1 MNGLRLS
8 HVALAVRG
16 VEETAGALERGFGLE
31 RRDIAGVPF
40 LGIGEAALA
49 LFEAG
54 NPALGGGDR
63 AGVDHIAFRVEDAA
77 PFGAEGRGLAGA
89 TEWRADPAETAGV
102 AVRFTTPLD
111 LPRSDSPWISRFDHI
126 GIASCDNAEG
136 KAVFV
141 DRLGFPLESEQT
153 DMETAVAVESFTS
166 DRYGVVMHTR
176 PPVIVGGLR
185 VAFVTVGD
193 CELEFLADFDPG
205 LDARIDRGRAGD
217 TRQDRSAI
225 ARYVARRG
233 PGLHHLAF
241 RTDDIDANL
250 PRLADA
256 GFRMIDS
263 KRRPGSRR
271 TRIGFIHPS
280 ALGGVLAHF
289 VDR

>member
-1 MNGLRLS
+1 
-8 HVALAVRG
+8 
-16 VEETAGALERGFGLE
+16 
-31 RRDIAGVPF
+31 
-40 LGIGEAALA
+40 
-49 LFEAG
+49 
-54 NPALGGGDR
+54 
-63 AGVDHIAFRVEDAA
+63 
-77 PFGAEGRGLAGA
+77 
-89 TEWRADPAETAGV
+89 
-102 AVRFTTPLD
+102 
-111 LPRSDSPWISRFDHI
+111 
-126 GIASCDNAEG
+126 
-136 KAVFV
+136 
-141 DRLGFPLESEQT
+141 
-153 DMETAVAVESFTS
+153 
-166 DRYGVVMHTR
+166 MHTR
-176 PPVIVGGLR
+176 PAVIVGGLR

-263 KRRPGSRR
+263 KGRPGSRR
-271 TRIGFIHPS
+271 ARIGFVHPS